1 MTSNYNDSGYSYT
14 NTSGGT
20 SNVPSTDIYNV
31 VNTCGVYFLD
41 GTRNEGLNYIYP
53 IVCSTILD
61 TGMINSDDG
70 YIVYPGYAIQL
81 FYYKTFVEDPD
92 QKSYIYCNYSS
103 RPVLYSLSDNTG
115 TLMYPIDYYNNNSSI
130 TSSQR
135 VLLQNNNIINYSRNA
150 TSSIRI
156 WFRGT
161 EVLLTNSTPAS
172 SDSINDPSKIKIYT
186 G

>member
-14 NTSGGT
+14 NTSGTT

-31 VNTCGVYFLD
+31 VNTCGVYFLN
-41 GTRNEGLNYIYP
+41 GTRDAGLTSIYP

-61 TGMINSDDG
+61 TGMINIDDG

-81 FYYKTFVEDPD
+81 FYYKTFIEDPN

-103 RPVLYSLSDNTG
+103 RPVLYSLTDSNG
-115 TLMYPIDYYNNNSSI
+115 NLVYPYDYYNNNSSA
-130 TSSQR
+130 TASQR
-135 VLLQNNNIINYSRNA
+135 VLLQNNTNYIINN
-150 TSSIRI
+150 TSAIRI

-161 EVLLTNSTPAS
+161 EVLLTNSTKD
-172 SDSINDPSKIKIYT
+172 SDSIDNQLIIKIFT

>member
-1 MTSNYNDSGYSYT
+1 MTSNYNDSGYT
-14 NTSGGT
+14 NTIGTT

-31 VNTCGVYFLD
+31 VNTCGVYFLN
-41 GTRNEGLNYIYP
+41 GTRDAGLSYIYP

-103 RPVLYSLSDNTG
+103 RPVLYSLSDNG
-115 TLMYPIDYYNNNSSI
+115 GALMYPIDYYNNNSS
-130 TSSQR
+130 TTLSQG
-135 VLLQNNNIINYSRNA
+135 VLLQDGNDYYRNN
-150 TSSIRI
+150 TSAIRI

-161 EVLLTNSTPAS
+161 EVLLTNSTS
-172 SDSINDPSKIKIYT
+172 GSDSINNPDIIQIYT

>member
-1 MTSNYNDSGYSYT
+1 MTSNYKDSGYSYT

-31 VNTCGVYFLD
+31 VNTRGVYFLN
-41 GTRNEGLNYIYP
+41 GISSLGLSYIYP
-53 IVCSTILD
+53 IECSTILA
-61 TGMINSDDG
+61 TGMENSDDG

-103 RPVLYSLSDNTG
+103 RPVLYSLSDSARKP
-115 TLMYPIDYYNNNSSI
+115 LYPIDYYNNNSST
-130 TSSQR
+130 TSSQI
-135 VLLQNNNIINYSRNA
+135 VLLQNGNDYIINN
-150 TSSIRI
+150 TSAIRI

-161 EVLLTNSTPAS
+161 EVLLTNSTS
-172 SDSINDPSKIKIYT
+172 GSDSINNPNIIKIYT